1 MNASLVNFQSQLWN
15 FVSQVWLTE
24 MEDYVDTLVVAW
36 FSLIISSFEIGWNR
50 FDLINWEVFEIG
62 LWPPEMKK
70 CKPGVISS
78 SPEVN

>member
-50 FDLINWEVFEIG
+50 FNLINW
-62 LWPPEMKK
+62 
-70 CKPGVISS
+70 
-78 SPEVN
+78 